1 VIVQDFEA
9 LYAASYPRL
18 RRVLAAVTLD
28 VADADDALQEAFT
41 RAAARWRKVGDL
53 DDPEAWVRRVAL
65 NQAMDQHRRRARD
78 RRQVTTEGMHELDPQ
93 LLDLKAALQEL
104 PFPQRQALVL
114 HHLLDLSVA
123 DTARELG
130 RPEGTVKAQ
139 LMRGREALGKVLDPT
154 REAGS

>member
-1 VIVQDFEA
+1 VAVQDFEA

-18 RRVLAAVTLD
+18 RRVIAAVTLN
-28 VADADDALQEAFT
+28 VGDADDALQEAFT
-41 RAAARWRKVGDL
+41 RAAARWRKVRDL

-65 NQAMDQHRRRARD
+65 NQAMAQHRRRARD
-78 RRQVTTEGMHELDPQ
+78 RRHVTTEQTVELDSH
-93 LLDLKAALQEL
+93 LLDLAAALRDL
-104 PFPQRQALVL
+104 PIAQRQALVL

-139 LMRGREALGKVLDPT
+139 LARGREALGQVLDPT
-154 REAGS
+154 RKAGS

>member
-1 VIVQDFEA
+1 MQDFEA

-18 RRVLAAVTLD
+18 RRVIAAVTLD
-28 VADADDALQEAFT
+28 VADADDALQEAFS
-41 RAAARWRKVGDL
+41 RAAARWRKVRDL
-53 DDPEAWVRRVAL
+53 DDPEAWIRRVAL

-78 RRQVTTEGMHELDPQ
+78 RRHHTTDRTVELNPH
-93 LLDLKAALQEL
+93 LLDLQAALRDL
-104 PFPQRQALVL
+104 PMAQRQALVL

-139 LMRGREALGKVLDPT
+139 LARGREALGRVLDPT